1 MVGNFRKLARRADIF
16 ALIFIII
23 PTAISAVYFGFL
35 ASDVYISESRFVVR
49 SPDKPAQ
56 TGLGVLFK
64 GLGFSNA
71 GDEMAI
77 SREAVLSRDAL
88 RTLEKQHAF
97 SQAFRRTNI
106 SIFNR
111 FDPFGFAT
119 SFEDLYQYYLGKVD
133 VEQNSSTS
141 VATLKVKAY
150 SPKDAQKFNAQLLS
164 MAEETVNKLNVRGRQ
179 DLIRYSESEYESAKD
194 YARKAALSLSYY
206 RNQKKILDPEAQA
219 SAQLQMVS
227 KLQDELISSQSE
239 LRLLQNLT
247 PQNPRI
253 PILQQ
258 KADGLSGEI
267 QAQLAAL
274 AGGRNSLATNS
285 AQYQRLILESQFAD
299 KQLAASM
306 AALEQARNEA
316 RRQQAYVERIVQPN
330 LPDYPEEPRRL
341 RGILTTFVLGLVA
354 WGIARMLLAGLME
367 HRE

>member
-1 MVGNFRKLARRADIF
+1 MLGAIRKLVSRANIF
-16 ALIFIII
+16 ALILIVI
-23 PTAISAVYFGFL
+23 PTVVSVIYFGFL

-56 TGLGVLFK
+56 SGLGVLFK

-71 GDEMAI
+71 GDELSI

-88 RTLEKQHAF
+88 RIINQQGAF
-97 SQAFRRTNI
+97 EQAFRRDEI

-111 FDPFGFAT
+111 FDPFGFEK
-119 SFEDLYQYYLGKVD
+119 SFEDLYQYYLKKVD
-133 VEQNSSTS
+133 LVQSSSTS
-141 VATLKVKAY
+141 VTTLKVRAY
-150 SPKDAQKFNAQLLS
+150 TPSDAQKFNTQLLA
-164 MAEETVNKLNVRGRQ
+164 MAEDTVNKLNIRGRR
-179 DLIRYSESEYESAKD
+179 DIIRYSEAEYGAAKD
-194 YARKAALSLSYY
+194 YARKTALALSQY
-206 RNQKKILDPEAQA
+206 RNQKQILDPEAQA
-219 SAQLQMVS
+219 ATQLQMIS

-253 PILQQ
+253 PVLQQ
-258 KADGLSGEI
+258 KTGGLAGEI
-267 QAQLAAL
+267 AAQLSEL

-285 AQYQRLILESQFAD
+285 AQYQRLMLENQYAD

-330 LPDYPEEPRRL
+330 LPDYPEEPRRW

>member
-1 MVGNFRKLARRADIF
+1 MVGSFRMLARKADIF
-16 ALIFIII
+16 ALIFVII
-23 PTAISAVYFGFL
+23 PTALSVIYFSFI

-56 TGLGVLFK
+56 SGLGVLFK

-88 RTLEKQHAF
+88 RALDKHHAF
-97 SQAFRRTNI
+97 SKAFQRSDI

-111 FDPFGFAT
+111 FNPFGFAR

-133 VEQNSSTS
+133 LEQNSSTS
-141 VATLKVKAY
+141 VATLKMKAY
-150 SPKDAQKFNAQLLS
+150 NPRDAQRFNAQLLS
-164 MAEETVNKLNVRGRQ
+164 MAEYTVNKLNVRGRN
-179 DLIRYSESEYESAKD
+179 DLIRYSESEYESSKD
-194 YARKAALSLSYY
+194 YARKTALALSQY
-206 RNQKKILDPEAQA
+206 RNQKQILDPEAQA
-219 SAQLQMVS
+219 SAQLQMIS

-247 PQNPRI
+247 PQNPKI

-258 KADGLSGEI
+258 KAGGLSGEI
-267 QAQLAAL
+267 EAQLAAL

-285 AQYQRLILESQFAD
+285 AQYQRLLLESQFAD

>member
-1 MVGNFRKLARRADIF
+1 MLSGFRTLVRRVDTF
-16 ALIFIII
+16 ALILIII
-23 PTAISAVYFGFL
+23 PTAISILYFGFL

-71 GDEMAI
+71 GDELAI

-88 RTLEKQHAF
+88 RALEKNQAFSHAF
-97 SQAFRRTNI
+97 QRPGI

-111 FDPFGFAT
+111 YDPLGFAT

-133 VEQNSSTS
+133 LEQNSSTS

-150 SPKDAQKFNAQLLS
+150 NPYDAQKFNAQLLA
-164 MAEETVNKLNVRGRQ
+164 MAENTVNKLNIRGRQ
-179 DLIRYSESEYESAKD
+179 DLIRYSESEYEGAKD
-194 YARKAALSLSYY
+194 YARRTALALSQY
-206 RNQKKILDPEAQA
+206 RNQKQILDPEAQA
-219 SAQLQMVS
+219 NTQLQMIS

-253 PILQQ
+253 PVLQQ
-258 KADGLSGEI
+258 KADGLAGEI
-267 QAQLAAL
+267 ETQLAAL

-341 RGILTTFVLGLVA
+341 RGILTTFVLGLIA